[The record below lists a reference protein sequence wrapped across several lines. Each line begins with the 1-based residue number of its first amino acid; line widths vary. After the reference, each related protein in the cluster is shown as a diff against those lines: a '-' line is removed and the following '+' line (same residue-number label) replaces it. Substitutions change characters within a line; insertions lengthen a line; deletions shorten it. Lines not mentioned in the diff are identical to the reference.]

1 MNRKKNGKKRIRARA
16 LDPYK
21 RVNVCVPLDVYNHF
35 ARHCLDGEAVG
46 GYIRGVLTRIACDSW
61 LDEEQKMRVTMRN
74 GAGVLP
80 MQGKKQG
87 KKDSKPTKKA
97 NLVKME

>member
-1 MNRKKNGKKRIRARA
+1 MNKKNGKKKKRIRARA

-35 ARHCLDGEAVG
+35 ARHCLDREAVG
-46 GYIRGVLTRIACDSW
+46 GYMRKVLSNIARDSMEEAKTREA
-61 LDEEQKMRVTMRN
+61 MRN

-80 MQGKKQG
+80 MQGQKQG
-87 KKDSKPTKKA
+87 KKASKTAKMPD
-97 NLVKME
+97 LVK